1 MTERINFRPIKNRIL
16 AKQIFEEVK
25 PVESPSGLI
34 LGIGDED
41 HALVKDLVAKT
52 EKLTPTNRLEII
64 RVGKDCEEVVEGDT
78 VVFDNRGTRIEH
90 QGEKYLIIEEKNV
103 LGIVEPN

>member
-16 AKQIFEEVK
+16 AKQIFEKREANQ
-25 PVESPSGLI
+25 GLI
-34 LGIGDED
+34 VSLD
-41 HALVKDLVAKT
+41 DLK
-52 EKLTPTNRLEII
+52 EELPTNRLEII

-103 LGIVEPN
+103 LGIIEK

>member
-1 MTERINFRPIKNRIL
+1 MEQRVNFRPIKNRIL

-25 PVESPSGLI
+25 PVESASGLI

-41 HALVKDLVAKT
+41 HELVKNLVAKT
-52 EKLTPTNRLEII
+52 DKLTPTNRLDIL

-78 VVFDNRGTRIEH
+78 VIFDNRGTRIEH
-90 QGEKYLIIEEKNV
+90 NGEKYILIEEKNV
-103 LGIVEPN
+103 LGIIEA